1 MAWNKYY
8 IVVANQQKATPIEI
22 LTKLGLTDYKPAG
35 DAYFF
40 QTNKS
45 DDLFIGTYGDKLI
58 IANPDLTYSFF
69 TAEPSDVEKRFV
81 TAFPSS
87 EIAAF
92 AENST
97 VGEFGYSLIDNG
109 QRVRVKHGCDGE
121 TYVDIGET
129 LPEEQEILAGRIFDQ
144 EELDEMRE
152 DMDKDEVQNVIAFEA
167 SWRTPAQ
174 ISKRYFGDRID
185 NLDTDAIKLTRFKKS

>member
-1 MAWNKYY
+1 
-8 IVVANQQKATPIEI
+8 
-22 LTKLGLTDYKPAG
+22 
-35 DAYFF
+35 
-40 QTNKS
+40 
-45 DDLFIGTYGDKLI
+45 
-58 IANPDLTYSFF
+58 
-69 TAEPSDVEKRFV
+69 
-81 TAFPSS
+81 
-87 EIAAF
+87 
-92 AENST
+92 
-97 VGEFGYSLIDNG
+97 
-109 QRVRVKHGCDGE
+109 
-121 TYVDIGET
+121 VDIGET